1 MLLIFFIVLKYIK
14 IFEIRKRK
22 KRIKKTNWYK
32 ENLFLI

>member
-32 ENLFLI
+32 EILF